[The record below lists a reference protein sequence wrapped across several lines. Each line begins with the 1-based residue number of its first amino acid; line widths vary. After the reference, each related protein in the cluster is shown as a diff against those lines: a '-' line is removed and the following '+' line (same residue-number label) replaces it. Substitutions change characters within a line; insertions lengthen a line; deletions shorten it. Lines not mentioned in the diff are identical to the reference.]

1 MEDPGKANQLS
12 PPSIV
17 INDLLGDFTRSG
29 QPGLAR
35 AKAEEVVQA
44 AKSIIRGDLQQF
56 LNTFLPLWQSQGLW
70 GNTNVDLLVGSG
82 TSHER
87 LESAYRCLT
96 CLGLRMADDP
106 VRSRMASIVLYRE
119 FHAACTMLKEKG
131 PSKRTTAQR
140 GRGLATP
147 VIDYTLRRIY
157 KCFDQLA
164 GTRQKE
170 LRAEFHDNKRFGKR
184 WERLARSIGYG
195 ILIVC
200 SKAVNAVM

>member
-1 MEDPGKANQLS
+1 
-12 PPSIV
+12 
-17 INDLLGDFTRSG
+17 
-29 QPGLAR
+29 
-35 AKAEEVVQA
+35 
-44 AKSIIRGDLQQF
+44 
-56 LNTFLPLWQSQGLW
+56 
-70 GNTNVDLLVGSG
+70 
-82 TSHER
+82 
-87 LESAYRCLT
+87 
-96 CLGLRMADDP
+96 
-106 VRSRMASIVLYRE
+106 
-119 FHAACTMLKEKG
+119 MLKEKG

-157 KCFDQLA
+157 KHFDQLA

-200 SKAVNAVM
+200 SKCLDIRNFADLVFGLPGLREPIGDWGSA